1 MRGAPAAVRPLLVL
15 VSAVVFVDTIFY
27 AAITPLLPGYRDE
40 FGLTTFEAGELAAGY
55 PAGTLIG
62 ALPCGWLATRAG
74 VRPTVIAGLAVM
86 AASSLVFG
94 FADSTALLVGARFV
108 QGVAG
113 AASWAGAL
121 GWLGGAAPPERR
133 GELLGIALG
142 AALAGALCGPA
153 LGAIADETS
162 TELTFS
168 GVAVV
173 GVVLALWAARTPVA
187 PTQPAQLRQAL
198 AAMGDRRMLAAMWL
212 VALPG
217 LAFGTV
223 GVLGPLRLDDL
234 GATAIAIAVVFT
246 AAGVL
251 ETLVN
256 PIAGRVSDRRGR
268 LVPLVW
274 SVAGTA
280 VLALVLPLPGT
291 AVLLGLAILAFNPV
305 IGIVWTP
312 AMALLSDGAHDRG
325 VPQGLAFSLTNATW
339 GLGQTVGSAGS
350 GALAEAAGR
359 AVPFILLSVCCA
371 ATLLALNRARAR

>member
-1 MRGAPAAVRPLLVL
+1 
-15 VSAVVFVDTIFY
+15 
-27 AAITPLLPGYRDE
+27 
-40 FGLTTFEAGELAAGY
+40 
-55 PAGTLIG
+55 
-62 ALPCGWLATRAG
+62 
-74 VRPTVIAGLAVM
+74 
-86 AASSLVFG
+86 
-94 FADSTALLVGARFV
+94 
-108 QGVAG
+108 VA
-113 AASWAGAL
+113 
-121 GWLGGAAPPERR
+121 
-133 GELLGIALG
+133 
-142 AALAGALCGPA
+142 
-153 LGAIADETS
+153 
-162 TELTFS
+162 
-168 GVAVV
+168 
-173 GVVLALWAARTPVA
+173 LALWAARTPVA
-187 PTQPAQLRQAL
+187 PTQPADLRRAI

>member
-1 MRGAPAAVRPLLVL
+1 MSGSPAAVRPLLVL

-40 FGLTTFEAGELAAGY
+40 LGLTTFEAGVLAAGY